1 MERCTGR
8 QSSVAIPC
16 HRLSSHKRG
25 MGMDSPLS
33 CVGRVT
39 LQVYQLEEVNLYLD
53 QNQRWFTKRRM
64 DFFCWIPAA
73 LVTPDTS

>member
-1 MERCTGR
+1 
-8 QSSVAIPC
+8 
-16 HRLSSHKRG
+16 

-39 LQVYQLEEVNLYLD
+39 LQIYQLEEVNLYLD
-53 QNQRWFTKRRM
+53 QSQRWFTKRRM

-73 LVTPDTS
+73 LVTPHTS